1 MTQTAHLANA
11 VIIFLGSLAA
21 AALLIAAFNDP
32 FNQIMTTAGTI
43 GSSAEATTGRN
54 IIQQAWDLLPFIVVF
69 IGLVQLIGAAAR
81 ESKI

>member
-11 VIIFLGSLAA
+11 VIIFLGSIAA

-32 FNQIMTTAGTI
+32 FNQIMGTAETI
-43 GSSAEATTGRN
+43 GTSPDASTGRN

-69 IGLVQLIGAAAR
+69 VGLVQLIGAAAR
-81 ESKI
+81 ESKV